1 MAERQAAMNRLFLA
15 GLVIGLITGILIA
28 YTLVGEHA
36 SSQTPGRTS
45 GVVTVTVTSTYTSIY
60 TSTYTETLG
69 PNTTST
75 STTNTTH
82 RIIMG
87 TVTAIIYPNGT
98 VIYFYGRGG
107 AAYNPAISPTATK
120 ASLECEELRQS
131 YEEQIRQLKE
141 KCEGEKLA
149 LKAQIENLR
158 EEFQARIGLLNDTVA
173 RLEKTI
179 SLLDHWYGVY
189 TSNEEETRFIQ
200 GLLVLAG
207 NSLAARSL
215 ASQLATE
222 TKGPG
227 DVILDLFSWMMLH
240 LAYYPDP
247 FMNISLPSGATT
259 TTQQY
264 WSLPSEVLE
273 QGGGDCEDLALLAYA
288 VIANMLPGAETYLV
302 VLDNGG
308 KGHVAV
314 LVRTRQGY
322 YLVDPAGD
330 YLNGW
335 QAALSIGSSLVNPL
349 SLEPDAKNTLVSSGE
364 AKLVYTTP
372 LETTTRPS
380 IEPVKNPSKLL
391 RDWLTTLGLDPEAT
405 RIELYTPTWSL
416 KATGVEAVAEALST
430 R

>member
-1 MAERQAAMNRLFLA
+1 MNRLFLA

-28 YTLVGEHA
+28 YTVVGEYA
-36 SSQTPGRTS
+36 SSQTPGPTS

-60 TSTYTETLG
+60 TSTYTETLR

-75 STTNTTH
+75 TSAPH

-98 VIYFYGRGG
+98 VIYVYGRGG
-107 AAYNPAISPTATK
+107 AAYNPTISPTTTK
-120 ASLECEELRQS
+120 TSLECEELRQS

-141 KCEGEKLA
+141 KYEGEKLA
-149 LKAQIENLR
+149 LQAQLENLR
-158 EEFQARIGLLNDTVA
+158 ERLQAKIRLLNDTVA

-179 SLLDHWYGVY
+179 SMLDQWYGIY
-189 TSNEEETRFIQ
+189 TSDEEKTEFIQ
-200 GLLVLAG
+200 GLLVLAR
-207 NSLAARSL
+207 NSPAAKNL
-215 ASQLATE
+215 ASQLAAE
-222 TKGPG
+222 TREPG
-227 DVILDLFSWMMLH
+227 DTLIALFSWIMLH

-247 FMNISLPSGATT
+247 VMNVSLPGGAVI

-273 QGGGDCEDLALLAYA
+273 LRGGDCEDLALLAYA
-288 VIANMLPGAETYLV
+288 VIANTLPGAETYLV
-302 VLDNGG
+302 VLGNGSS

-314 LVRTRQGY
+314 LVRTEQGY
-322 YLVDPAGD
+322 YIVDPAGD

-349 SLEPDAKNTLVSSGE
+349 SLEPDAKNTLISSEG

-372 LETTTRPS
+372 LETAMRPS
-380 IEPVKNPSKLL
+380 IEPAKDPSELL
-391 RDWLTTLGLDPEAT
+391 REWLTALGLDPNTT